1 MRVVLLL
8 LGLCLLWT
16 AGLKAQS
23 ATQSF
28 IVKVA
33 LQDPEGAYNANY
45 HKLKL
50 QLVEQDGIQNFL
62 FVEEENVFIVQGT
75 QALSGTSLQQAMG
88 TEAEV
93 RPLSPADYQ
102 RLYNKQYSLKLA
114 VNQGKGAPESP
125 GFPKYLHSGNEI
137 QDRDTYRQAVL
148 RYLDK
153 TATVTNS
160 AKDKNMNPRA
170 ND

>member
-8 LGLCLLWT
+8 LGFCLLWT
-16 AGLKAQS
+16 AGLQAQS

-33 LQDPEGAYNANY
+33 LMDPEGAYNANY

-50 QLVEQDGIQNFL
+50 QLVDQDGIQNFL
-62 FVEEENVFIVQGT
+62 FVEEDNVFIVQGT
-75 QALSGTSLQQAMG
+75 KALTGPSLQKAMG

-93 RPLSPADYQ
+93 RPISSADYQ

-114 VNQGKGAPESP
+114 VNKGKGAPESP
-125 GFPKYLHSGNEI
+125 DFPKYLMSGNET
-137 QDRDTYRQAVL
+137 QDRDAYRTAVL
-148 RYLDK
+148 RYLEK
-153 TATVTNS
+153 TATVVNS
-160 AKDKNMNPRA
+160 AKDKNLNPRA